1 MANTPLMVKVTPEFK
16 AAIEKAAHDDDL
28 DISKWARKVLAE
40 ASGYDLSNDPGI
52 DGRGRPRKYAT
63 DKERNKARADAQR
76 TRKAREDAVVLAVMR
91 QERLADIGALESWL
105 RDRGISLDDEP
116 VKQAG

>member
-40 ASGYDLSNDPGI
+40 ASGYDLSSDTGI
-52 DGRGRPRKYAT
+52 DGRGRPKKYANN
-63 DKERNKARADAQR
+63 KERNKARADAQR
-76 TRKAREDAVVLAVMR
+76 ARVARDNAILTAVMR
-91 QERLADIGALESWL
+91 QERLADIDALEAWL
-105 RDRGISLDDEP
+105 IARGISLDS
-116 VKQAG
+116 